1 MINNPNSLD
10 YLMKTNPDAAKGLLS
25 IMYDPVSEEKIQQIK
40 KRYEY
45 LNDFHVKEKQMKKTD
60 QGDLLEEL
68 VLDIF
73 SEKYF
78 DIITNKRTTTNE
90 IDLLIK
96 IRNYSSLKMFGIIPD
111 WMNKECFLIEC
122 KNYTS
127 NVEVTYLNKF
137 HSLLTYTG
145 SQVGLFVSYKGV
157 TGTNKWKDARGLINK
172 INLMNKANEK
182 LPIILDINKSNM
194 ITLLEKNNYKVFEWL
209 KDLKINHDFEL
220 FEEDEKINSESIT
233 HENQEHIQ
241 IKKASL

>member
-1 MINNPNSLD
+1 MISNPNSLD
-10 YLMKTNPDAAKGLLS
+10 YLMEINPDAAKEILS
-25 IMYDPVSEEKIQQIK
+25 TTHKPVSEDKVEKIQK
-40 KRYEY
+40 GYER
-45 LNDFHVKEKQMKKTD
+45 LNDFHVKENKIKTTE

-73 SEKYF
+73 SENNF

-96 IRNYSSLKMFGIIPD
+96 IKNYSSLKMFGIIPD
-111 WMNKECFLIEC
+111 WMNKEYFLIEC

-127 NVEVTYLNKF
+127 NVGVTYLNKF

-145 SQVGLFVSYKGV
+145 SQVGLFISYNGV

-194 ITLLEKNNYKVFEWL
+194 ITILEKNKYNVFNWL
-209 KDLKINHDFEL
+209 KELKINHDFEL
-220 FEEDEKINSESIT
+220 FEENEKINSDTIT
-233 HENQEHIQ
+233 HENQNFIQ
-241 IKKASL
+241 IN